1 MGKSTPINQL
11 RQDQDNT
18 ELVQN
23 ILADMENQPNQ
34 MEEQQMSQ
42 QVPQQQQQQQ
52 QEQFDQDYEDE
63 YEGYEDYGPMVQ
75 QKPMTATEQ
84 IIDEVKLPL
93 LVVLL
98 VFLTNFGQINQL
110 IVQNV
115 PRLASGGELNILG
128 IAVKALVAGVVFYV
142 VKRFL
147 L

>member
-11 RQDQDNT
+11 RQEQDNT

-42 QVPQQQQQQQ
+42 QAPQQQQQQQ